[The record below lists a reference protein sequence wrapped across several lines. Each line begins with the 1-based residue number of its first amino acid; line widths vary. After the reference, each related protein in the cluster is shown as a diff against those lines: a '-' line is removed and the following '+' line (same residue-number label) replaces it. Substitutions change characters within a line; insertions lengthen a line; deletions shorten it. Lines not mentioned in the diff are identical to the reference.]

1 MGTMLFNINQLVVV
15 LRAPMAGRGTILVVD
30 DEPEVRN
37 STALLLETLD
47 YTVVEAGDG
56 RSAIAA
62 LERDAAIDLLLTDVV
77 LPGGMSGAD
86 LAKRACAKRPV
97 LKVLLTSGRPEFLE
111 GTDFAVIGK
120 PFRLAELSRK
130 VAEVLGQ
137 DES

>member
-1 MGTMLFNINQLVVV
+1 MT
-15 LRAPMAGRGTILVVD
+15 GRGTILVVD
-30 DEPEVRN
+30 DEPEVRS

-62 LERDAAIDLLLTDVV
+62 LERNETIDLLLADVV

-86 LAKRACAKRPV
+86 LAEQACAKRPI

-111 GTDFAVIGK
+111 GSDFAVIGK
-120 PFRLAELSRK
+120 PFRMAELGRK
-130 VAEVLGQ
+130 LTQILGQ
-137 DES
+137 DEN